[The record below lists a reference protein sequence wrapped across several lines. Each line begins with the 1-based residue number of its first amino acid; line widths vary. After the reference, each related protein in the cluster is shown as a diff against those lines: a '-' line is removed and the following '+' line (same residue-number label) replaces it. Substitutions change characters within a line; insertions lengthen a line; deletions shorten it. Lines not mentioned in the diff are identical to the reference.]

1 MGIHVEIKLDL
12 SSKSKRRLKSAAVV
26 AASIAIVGVGVAIA
40 SIDTSWVQD
49 GQPVSAS
56 SLKANLDGLQ
66 AQITAQAM
74 PVGSI
79 VPSLLMEAQFQAV
92 AGNGWVLAD
101 GRSVAGSA
109 YAVTTGNN
117 NIPDLRGMFLR
128 GRNSGGSTAGVRGDG
143 NENPDGVL
151 ALGTTQGDMFA
162 SHSHGYI
169 HPWSGGA
176 MLDPSTPGQQTG
188 GKRDVSHSSDAAG
201 GNETRPKNVT
211 VNYFLRIN

>member
-79 VPSLLMEAQFQAV
+79 VPSLLMEAQFQA
-92 AGNGWVLAD
+92 GYT
-101 GRSVAGSA
+101 SA
-109 YAVTTGNN
+109 IMQEALISILPTPV
-117 NIPDLRGMFLR
+117 P
-128 GRNSGGSTAGVRGDG
+128 TA
-143 NENPDGVL
+143 E
-151 ALGTTQGDMFA
+151 A
-162 SHSHGYI
+162 
-169 HPWSGGA
+169 
-176 MLDPSTPGQQTG
+176 TPEPPAT
-188 GKRDVSHSSDAAG
+188 DAA
-201 GNETRPKNVT
+201 
-211 VNYFLRIN
+211 

>member
-109 YAVTTGNN
+109 YAVTTG
-117 NIPDLRGMFLR
+117 
-128 GRNSGGSTAGVRGDG
+128 
-143 NENPDGVL
+143 
-151 ALGTTQGDMFA
+151 
-162 SHSHGYI
+162 
-169 HPWSGGA
+169 
-176 MLDPSTPGQQTG
+176 
-188 GKRDVSHSSDAAG
+188 
-201 GNETRPKNVT
+201 
-211 VNYFLRIN
+211 